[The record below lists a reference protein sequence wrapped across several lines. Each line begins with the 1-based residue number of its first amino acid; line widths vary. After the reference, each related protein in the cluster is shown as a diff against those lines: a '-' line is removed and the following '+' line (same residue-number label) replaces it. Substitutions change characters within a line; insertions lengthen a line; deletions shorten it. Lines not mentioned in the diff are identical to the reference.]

1 MAIGKSGVVLNI
13 EKLSIK
19 FGDILIVQNGK
30 INPNY
35 NETDASN
42 YMKSDNI
49 EINVSVFNGS
59 KKFTAYTMDFTKK
72 YIEINS
78 DYRS

>member
-1 MAIGKSGVVLNI
+1 MAIGKSGVILNI

-35 NETDASN
+35 NETDAFKL
-42 YMKSDNI
+42 YEK
-49 EINVSVFNGS
+49 
-59 KKFTAYTMDFTKK
+59 
-72 YIEINS
+72 
-78 DYRS
+78 